1 MYIRAISFI
10 NGSLAANVA
19 MLIDAIPT
27 WRPSTTAGASSFDY
41 YLTIEAK
48 VAGAGHSTL
57 VFA

>member
-1 MYIRAISFI
+1 
-10 NGSLAANVA
+10 

-27 WRPSTTAGASSFDY
+27 WRPCTTAGASSFDY

-48 VAGAGHSTL
+48 VAGVDHSTL